1 VVNIQIIQQA
11 TPTCEDLKVIA
22 TDDIITTSKDEICID
37 LIPID
42 NIPVLDNDTSESENY
57 DLVVSKLHFTGSHG
71 LCEVTLD
78 GKGVKYTP
86 NDEFTGEDTCVYE
99 VCDANDSEV
108 ECDIATITITV
119 FSSEDDVEAIDDLVE
134 TDKETSKEVNVIEN
148 DVGVPCHELYIKEV
162 MSTEVTVGECIPV
175 NDTFVMYIPKPNF
188 VGVDECGYITCDD
201 RGRCDSAMIII
212 EVVGEKDDP
221 CDNDEEGTK
230 TPSETPPEIPGTL
243 PPTSEGDSTSD
254 STPTPTTDQPTPLPT
269 GQPSTANP
277 TSNPTPAPTT
287 ANPTS
292 EPKPYPSEKP
302 TSEPTPEPTPYPSEK
317 PMLRMFMVVNVVYS

>member
-1 VVNIQIIQQA
+1 MSPSLLLSLKPYTHTYIIQQA

-42 NIPVLDNDTSESENY
+42 NIPVLDNDTSESDNY
-57 DLVVSKLHFTGSHG
+57 ELVVSKLHFTGSHG

-119 FSSEDDVEAIDDLVE
+119 FSGEDDVEAIDDLVE

-148 DVGVPCHELYIKEV
+148 DVGVPFMNC
-162 MSTEVTVGECIPV
+162 
-175 NDTFVMYIPKPNF
+175 
-188 VGVDECGYITCDD
+188 
-201 RGRCDSAMIII
+201 
-212 EVVGEKDDP
+212 
-221 CDNDEEGTK
+221 
-230 TPSETPPEIPGTL
+230 
-243 PPTSEGDSTSD
+243 TS
-254 STPTPTTDQPTPLPT
+254 
-269 GQPSTANP
+269 
-277 TSNPTPAPTT
+277 
-287 ANPTS
+287 
-292 EPKPYPSEKP
+292 
-302 TSEPTPEPTPYPSEK
+302 
-317 PMLRMFMVVNVVYS
+317 RR